1 MTDRHCPC
9 PVRRLVCRTPA
20 WKYGAEAAT
29 DEVAPFFHISL
40 LRRAQQALAGKALDC
55 VRRED
60 YRPISARRALTR
72 VAFTPVLA
80 VPRPDE
86 LPPRP
91 MWCRPTTWCVEEEMT
106 GEPEE
111 PPSVSAL

>member
-40 LRRAQQALAGKALDC
+40 LRRAEQSLAG
-55 VRRED
+55 
-60 YRPISARRALTR
+60 
-72 VAFTPVLA
+72 
-80 VPRPDE
+80 
-86 LPPRP
+86 
-91 MWCRPTTWCVEEEMT
+91 
-106 GEPEE
+106 EP
-111 PPSVSAL
+111 STV